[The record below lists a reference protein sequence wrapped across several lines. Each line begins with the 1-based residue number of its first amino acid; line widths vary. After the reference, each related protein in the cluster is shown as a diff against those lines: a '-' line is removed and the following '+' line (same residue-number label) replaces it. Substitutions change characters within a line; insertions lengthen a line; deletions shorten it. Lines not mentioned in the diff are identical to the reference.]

1 MANKT
6 VLDFPEVTAPE
17 DADVI
22 YAIRGTSTGRDK
34 RITWA
39 NLKQFLAPLA
49 HAVTSTIYGV
59 ATATLYGHVRLNAA
73 PISDSPDGVSSGGV
87 YTAIAAEARARST
100 ADDDIRDTLGGQI
113 SDEAIAR
120 ANADSAEVTARTNA
134 DTALQEQ
141 ITANAADI
149 VKLYGPTSSTQYES
163 ADGNMVIDTE
173 FVDGLCL
180 TIHPGSTATGSLI
193 QLGPA
198 PADVQVFHV
207 RVRLPRTDTP
217 REYPVSFSYPSA
229 LDNNYK
235 AFSDFVFPQKAFWGS
250 DDHDQ
255 FTPVYTFVRGG
266 TGWILM

>member
-73 PISDSPDGVSSGGV
+73 PISGSPDGVSSGGV
-87 YTAIAAEARARST
+87 YTAIAAEASARST
-100 ADDDIRDTLGGQI
+100 ADSNLHQDIADAVGAEATLRG
-113 SDEAIAR
+113 D
-120 ANADSAEVTARTNA
+120 ADSA
-134 DTALQEQ
+134 LQAQ

-149 VKLYGPTSSTQYES
+149 VKLWAPTSSGEVGVDPATLFEMGGAMMEDGRCVTVYPTAPGGALQVRLLPPYSTTKRFHLRLRLPAYNAELLGATYQLNVFFNSALNNGGLVMFNYDQRMAAGS
-163 ADGNMVIDTE
+163 ADVAQ
-173 FVDGLCL
+173 F
-180 TIHPGSTATGSLI
+180 SR
-193 QLGPA
+193 
-198 PADVQVFHV
+198 VF
-207 RVRLPRTDTP
+207 T
-217 REYPVSFSYPSA
+217 FA
-229 LDNNYK
+229 NNG
-235 AFSDFVFPQKAFWGS
+235 ANN
-250 DDHDQ
+250 
-255 FTPVYTFVRGG
+255 
-266 TGWILM
+266 WILM